1 MGTKSVTSFNG
12 RAMGLVDA
20 PGGYAIDRAA
30 RGSRQSRRQGPH
42 LVFIAS
48 GDDDDSAVPDLEVAI
63 FDAP

>member
-1 MGTKSVTSFNG
+1 
-12 RAMGLVDA
+12 MGLVDA